1 MPVKP
6 SSKEEEYMLQQEL
19 QRRRQAAQA
28 AEARMQEEERTRL
41 KDLHWMRC
49 PKCGME
55 LQEVTFRGVRIDQCA
70 ACQGVWLDAGE
81 LEQLA
86 KAETSGDV
94 MGAFK
99 RVFKG

>member
-1 MPVKP
+1 MPIKP
-6 SSKEEEYMLQQEL
+6 SSKEEEFMLQQEL
-19 QRRRQAAQA
+19 QRRRQAAQT
-28 AEARMQEEERTRL
+28 AEARMQEEERARL

-55 LQEVTFRGVRIDQCA
+55 LQEVSFRGLHIDQCA

-81 LEQLA
+81 LERLA
-86 KAETSGDV
+86 KAESSGDV

-99 RVFKG
+99 RVFMG

>member
-6 SSKEEEYMLQQEL
+6 STKEEEFMLQQEL
-19 QRRRQAAQA
+19 QRRRQAAQEV
-28 AEARMQEEERTRL
+28 EARMQAEERTRL

-55 LQEVTFRGVRIDQCA
+55 LQEVEFRGVRIDQCA

-81 LEQLA
+81 LELLTNTEQ
-86 KAETSGDV
+86 TGDV
-94 MGAFK
+94 MGAFM
-99 RVFKG
+99 RIFKG